1 MNALTPTQISDA
13 PLPAVYE
20 QAKSILAEC
29 ATIDEC
35 RDWSDRAAA
44 LASYAKQANDE
55 TLEQKARM
63 IRNRAIRQMGKV
75 LEAIEPVN
83 AARDRKDG
91 ADLPLSRKQAARDA
105 GISERQQKTALRVAS
120 LPEDEFEAAT
130 KAVDRQP
137 TVTQLAEK
145 GTKKRVV
152 VDHTGG
158 RDPDIF
164 NRCMHFV
171 ANLQRAASEVT
182 KNSTQRLP
190 GVSNLELL
198 PHLTADELA
207 DAQSAAEILREFSET
222 IEAFQ

>member
-75 LEAIEPVN
+75 LEAIEPKPN
-83 AARDRKDG
+83 QYADTASGISRSEAA
-91 ADLPLSRKQAARDA
+91 AQA
-105 GISERQQKTALRVAS
+105 GISKRQKDTALRVAS
-120 LPEDEFEAAT
+120 IPEDEFEAGA
-130 KAVDRQP
+130 DF
-137 TVTQLAEK
+137 
-145 GTKKRVV
+145 VV
-152 VDHTGG
+152 IPRNWGKLIWQHRSPVLGSGVGG
-158 RDPDIF
+158 
-164 NRCMHFV
+164 
-171 ANLQRAASEVT
+171 
-182 KNSTQRLP
+182 
-190 GVSNLELL
+190 
-198 PHLTADELA
+198 ADG
-207 DAQSAAEILREFSET
+207 
-222 IEAFQ
+222 